1 MKRIYEK
8 PELEVTKV
16 GLGMI
21 CAASVDNFNNDK
33 GDGLWNAKDFDF
45 SDEDD
50 EEEE

>member
-21 CAASVDNFNNDK
+21 CAASPGYGDSN
-33 GDGLWNAKDFDF
+33 GDGIWSAKDFDF